1 MLLAR
6 CSGRSLIYRQS
17 SGTSDHVSR
26 TETFF
31 RNYIPRRGREIVLFG
46 KRPGDAYSARV
57 HTSRLE
63 FDLPRDNTFPRD
75 DGVGTPRAVTFASP
89 RIMKGTDTSALRSST
104 SRSIRIL
111 TFKFRR
117 VVDTD
122 PERHATEN
130 LPQKMKQEICL
141 YTRTVHFLR
150 LSFGPRYSQY

>member
-1 MLLAR
+1 MFLAPKH
-6 CSGRSLIYRQS
+6 SFAI
-17 SGTSDHVSR
+17 
-26 TETFF
+26 TFPGEGEKSF
-31 RNYIPRRGREIVLFG
+31 YLGNDQEMHIPRVYTLVGSNSIY
-46 KRPGDAYSARV
+46 PGIIRFQG
-57 HTSRLE
+57 TI
-63 FDLPRDNTFPRD
+63 
-75 DGVGTPRAVTFASP
+75 GVGTPRAVTFASP

-122 PERHATEN
+122 PERPATEN